1 MASLLRALRA
11 RPPLAAALLV
21 LVVLLGTT
29 DERSFGLIP
38 DGQQMLSA
46 GAAAALGGEI
56 GVSRDFA
63 NAVPREGGDAF
74 SRYGMGQSLVEVP
87 FLWAALALHAVS
99 PGLSSAPVL
108 ALLPL
113 LCLAAVAWGVARA
126 AGHAGASSGAQRIAG
141 VAVVLA
147 TPLWGYAGSDF
158 SEPLQAALVAL
169 GLAALGA
176 YREAPSRRAAF
187 LAGLLAGSL
196 PLVKS
201 LLWIVAVPL
210 LAVAA
215 RPRAAEAAKPTKGG
229 RAKRLPRPPSFLPAL
244 ALGAAVPAALWLA
257 LELVRFGGPFGG
269 YPGEDFSYPFLTG
282 LLRLTL
288 FPNKGILVYAPFVL
302 LAIPGFFALRRRDP
316 ALALGAGIAALA
328 VLASASAWWAWDGQA
343 AWGPRLVLPALP
355 LVFVAGSLSLD
366 SGAPWRRAGLALA
379 VAGVLVNLP
388 GTLQP
393 FAPVYALVSAAPSQ
407 PIPVR
412 RAAGTPYE
420 IARRPDG
427 VLVATPPHH
436 LSLSPGWW
444 PPLVHARLLGER
456 VAGGDV
462 AGRLAAGALD
472 LTPRLAPVPRREEA
486 GATAQAV
493 SPFTWPIWGRSFL
506 SPPPGS
512 LDPLSLALKD
522 QAVRDLDTG
531 RLPRAR
537 RRFAMLLAR
546 EGARPAPRTLALAA
560 DAAARAGDAE
570 EAARLLGLSPE
581 PCHPWVLYVRAG
593 RGEDVSACVPAA
605 HRAGFLSS
613 VETARRLG
621 RTVSGWAREAAR
633 PAGAG

>member
-11 RPPLAAALLV
+11 RPPLVAALLV
-21 LVVLLGTT
+21 FVVLLGTT

-63 NAVPREGGDAF
+63 NAVPLEGGDAF
-74 SRYGMGQSLVEVP
+74 SRYGMGQSLAAVP

-99 PGLSSAPVL
+99 PGLSSAPLL

-113 LCLAAVAWGVARA
+113 LCLAAVAWGVART
-126 AGHAGASSGAQRIAG
+126 AGQAGASAGAQGIAG
-141 VAVVLA
+141 VATVLA
-147 TPLWGYAGSDF
+147 TPLWAYAGSDF

-169 GLAALGA
+169 ALAAIGT
-176 YREAPSRRAAF
+176 YREAPSRRRA
-187 LAGLLAGSL
+187 LVAGLLAGSL

-210 LAVAA
+210 LAVAL
-215 RPRAAEAAKPTKGG
+215 RPRAARAAKPPKSG
-229 RAKRLPRPPSFLPAL
+229 RGRRAASAPSFFPAL

-257 LELVRFGGPFGG
+257 FELIRFGGPFGG

-288 FPNKGILVYAPFVL
+288 LPNKGLLVYAPFVL
-302 LAIPGFFALRRRDP
+302 LAIPGFLALRRRDP
-316 ALALGAGIAALA
+316 ALALGAGAAALA

-355 LVFVAGSLSLD
+355 VAFLAGALALD
-366 SGAPWRRAGLALA
+366 AGAAWRRAGLALA
-379 VAGVLVNLP
+379 TAGALVNLP
-388 GTLQP
+388 GVLQP
-393 FAPVYALVSAAPSQ
+393 FAPVYALVSASPAQ
-407 PIPVR
+407 PIPER

-420 IARRPDG
+420 IARRGDG

-444 PPLVHARLLGER
+444 PPLVHARLLRER

-462 AGRLAAGALD
+462 AGRLAAGTLD
-472 LTPRLAPVPRREEA
+472 LTPPLEPKPRTETA

-493 SPFTWPIWGRSFL
+493 SPFTWPFWGRSFL

-512 LDPLSLALKD
+512 LDPLSLVLRD
-522 QAVRDLDTG
+522 QGVRDLDAG

-537 RRFAMLLAR
+537 RRLGMLLLR
-546 EGARPAPRTLALAA
+546 EEARPSPRTLALAA
-560 DAAARAGDAE
+560 DAAARAGDD
-570 EAARLLGLSPE
+570 AAAGRLLARSPE

-605 HRAGFLSS
+605 HRARFHSS
-613 VETARRLG
+613 VGEARRLG
-621 RTVSGWAREAAR
+621 RTVSAWARETAR